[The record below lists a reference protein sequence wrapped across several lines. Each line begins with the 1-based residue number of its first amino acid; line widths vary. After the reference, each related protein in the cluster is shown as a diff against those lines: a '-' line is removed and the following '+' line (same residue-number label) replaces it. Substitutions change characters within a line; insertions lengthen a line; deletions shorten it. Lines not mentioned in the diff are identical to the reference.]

1 MPQYPLVHI
10 SCEQRN
16 SLDQHAAHLRHI
28 EELINKETLAFMS
41 GQDAA
46 MTATQ
51 ARLQAGQVQSGLS
64 LAAQQKASMF
74 EEIQMLWCS
83 YTGEEP
89 TGSLEVAAQ
98 ALEAKLEPQQVE
110 QLKGLADGGY
120 LSKETTLELLQRGGV
135 LPITFDVEE
144 EVQLMEGRDQA
155 LLKSQLERDR
165 RMMEEGFMAPPNQF
179 LPGN

>member
-1 MPQYPLVHI
+1 
-10 SCEQRN
+10 
-16 SLDQHAAHLRHI
+16 
-28 EELINKETLAFMS
+28 
-41 GQDAA
+41 
-46 MTATQ
+46 
-51 ARLQAGQVQSGLS
+51 
-64 LAAQQKASMF
+64 MF
-74 EEIQMLWCS
+74 EEIQILWCS

-120 LSKETTLELLQRGGV
+120 LSKETTLALLQRGGV
-135 LPITFDVEE
+135 LPISFDVEE

-155 LLKSQLERDR
+155 LLQSQLERDR